1 MLLRGSEATE
11 AISEWIDT
19 PEIATLPSVAR
30 NDRNGTTTQSVMGS
44 GEFYRKMTQ
53 TPIIETK
60 DLTIRFGGHVAV
72 NHVNL
77 QIPPYTFK
85 SIIGPNG
92 AGMTTFFNMVSG
104 QYRPTE
110 GSVFFKGSDITAL
123 SPALRTKLGI
133 GRSFQLT
140 NVFLSLTVLENV
152 RLAVQSQKNIGF
164 NFWKSYLRFSELEER
179 AYEILKTVL
188 LDTEWNVP
196 ASSLTHGEQRKLE
209 IAILLALETE
219 VLLLDEPTAG
229 MALEEVPSI
238 LELLKQIKVRRD
250 KTILL
255 VEHKMDV
262 LMALSDSITVLHE
275 GKLIADDTPEAISKN
290 KEVQEAYFGGGR
302 SRG

>member
-1 MLLRGSEATE
+1 
-11 AISEWIDT
+11 
-19 PEIATLPSVAR
+19 
-30 NDRNGTTTQSVMGS
+30 
-44 GEFYRKMTQ
+44 MTQ
-53 TPIIETK
+53 PSLVETK

-72 NHVNL
+72 DHVNV
-77 QIPPYTFK
+77 QIFPFTFK

-92 AGMTTFFNMVSG
+92 AGKTTFFNMISG

-110 GSVFFKGSDITAL
+110 GRVFFKGEDITPL

-152 RLAVQSQKNIGF
+152 RLAIQSQKNIGF
-164 NFWKSYLRFSELEER
+164 NFWKNYLHFSELEDR
-179 AYEILKTVL
+179 AYEILNMVL
-188 LDTEWNVP
+188 LDTKWSVP

-209 IAILLALETE
+209 IAILLALEPE

-238 LELLKQIKVRRD
+238 LDLLKQIKNRKD

-262 LMALSDSITVLHE
+262 LMALSDSIAVLHE

-290 KEVQEAYFGGGR
+290 KQVQEAYFGGGR
-302 SRG
+302 SHG

>member
-1 MLLRGSEATE
+1 M
-11 AISEWIDT
+11 D
-19 PEIATLPSVAR
+19 PS
-30 NDRNGTTTQSVMGS
+30 
-44 GEFYRKMTQ
+44 
-53 TPIIETK
+53 PLIETK

-72 NHVNL
+72 DHVNL
-77 QIPPYTFK
+77 QIPPCIFK

-92 AGMTTFFNMVSG
+92 AGKTTFFNMVSG

-110 GSVFFKGSDITAL
+110 GRVFFKGKDITHL

-152 RLAVQSQKNIGF
+152 RLAIQSQRNIGF
-164 NFWKSYLRFSELEER
+164 NFWKNYLHFSEFEDR
-179 AYEILKTVL
+179 AYELLEMVL
-188 LDTEWNVP
+188 LNTKWNVP

-209 IAILLALETE
+209 IAILLALEPE

-238 LELLKQIKVRRD
+238 LEILKEIRNRRD

-262 LMALSDSITVLHE
+262 LMALSDSIAVLHE
-275 GKLIADDTPEAISKN
+275 GKLIADDTPEAISIN
-290 KEVQEAYFGGGR
+290 QEVQEAYFGGGR